1 MMTEILDND
10 EINTNEQKGH
20 TIIIVLCCSIII
32 LFVIIPIIIREVSN
46 KH

>member
-10 EINTNEQKGH
+10 EINTNERKGH